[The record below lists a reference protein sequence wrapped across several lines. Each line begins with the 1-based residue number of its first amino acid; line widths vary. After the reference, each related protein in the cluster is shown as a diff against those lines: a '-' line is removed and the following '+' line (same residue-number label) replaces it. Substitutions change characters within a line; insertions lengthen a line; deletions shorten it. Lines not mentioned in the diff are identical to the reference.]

1 MAKIIAIS
9 NQKGGVGK
17 TTTAVNLAACLGA
30 LGKKVLLV
38 DADPQGNATSGV
50 AIDKSKV
57 KLSTYDILVEGAK
70 AEECVL
76 TTPYQNLHLL
86 PSSINL
92 AAAELEIVEK
102 PRRESL
108 LKNAILPIKQYY
120 DYIII
125 DCPPSLGLITANA
138 LTAADTF
145 IVPIQ
150 CEYYALEGLSQL
162 MSTVRRIKRQYNYT
176 IELEGVLL
184 TMYDGRLNLTQQVV
198 EEVKKFFPGKV
209 FGTVISRGVR
219 LSEAPS
225 FGMPVIY
232 YDKSCKGSFAYTE
245 LAKEIID
252 GAVTLKISEIE
263 PNRSQPRQSFDEAA
277 LSELAE
283 SISAH
288 GLLQPLLVRPLPLGG
303 YEIVAG
309 ERRYR
314 ACRMA
319 GLTEVPVV
327 IRELTESETM
337 ELALIEN
344 LQREDLTPLEEAEG
358 YNVLM
363 KEHNFTQEE
372 VAQSMGKSRPAIA
385 NALRLLK
392 LPESIREM
400 LREEQI
406 SAGHARALLTLE
418 NEEQMKAVAEEII
431 KKDLSVRQTEALCKK
446 PVKVKTEEKPERQPS
461 FYKMVELALN
471 ESLGR
476 KITVSKNK
484 KKEGGVLQIEFYSD
498 EELQELSNLLSKE
511 NNND

>member
-162 MSTVRRIKRQYNYT
+162 
-176 IELEGVLL
+176 
-184 TMYDGRLNLTQQVV
+184 
-198 EEVKKFFPGKV
+198 
-209 FGTVISRGVR
+209 
-219 LSEAPS
+219 
-225 FGMPVIY
+225 
-232 YDKSCKGSFAYTE
+232 
-245 LAKEIID
+245 
-252 GAVTLKISEIE
+252 
-263 PNRSQPRQSFDEAA
+263 
-277 LSELAE
+277 
-283 SISAH
+283 
-288 GLLQPLLVRPLPLGG
+288 
-303 YEIVAG
+303 
-309 ERRYR
+309 
-314 ACRMA
+314 
-319 GLTEVPVV
+319 
-327 IRELTESETM
+327 
-337 ELALIEN
+337 
-344 LQREDLTPLEEAEG
+344 
-358 YNVLM
+358 
-363 KEHNFTQEE
+363 
-372 VAQSMGKSRPAIA
+372 
-385 NALRLLK
+385 
-392 LPESIREM
+392 
-400 LREEQI
+400 
-406 SAGHARALLTLE
+406 
-418 NEEQMKAVAEEII
+418 
-431 KKDLSVRQTEALCKK
+431 
-446 PVKVKTEEKPERQPS
+446 
-461 FYKMVELALN
+461 
-471 ESLGR
+471 
-476 KITVSKNK
+476 
-484 KKEGGVLQIEFYSD
+484 
-498 EELQELSNLLSKE
+498 
-511 NNND
+511 